1 MDSFVLLAYAKLAA
15 SRTPLQ
21 RLLAL
26 SELYFR
32 FGRFMLLKQAADN
45 HAAES
50 STSSWK
56 PWRWVRFDLI
66 LKMRDIYI
74 SSSLNPLTKFTS
86 SSRSTEFEDILVWNI
101 FQMATKTIPISRRIV
116 ISYVMK
122 WYIPWWIL
130 RKVNGNWD
138 NNTIRVSEFIVEQ
151 ILALEQRNK
160 SKRTG
165 LWESQSGIQVGKLTI
180 WVRSFETKI
189 ITEFARSISSTR
201 IG

>member
-1 MDSFVLLAYAKLAA
+1 MMDSFVLLAYAKLAA

-101 FQMATKTIPISRRIV
+101 FQMATKTIPISSRII

-122 WYIPWWIL
+122 WYILWWIL
-130 RKVNGNWD
+130 RKVNGNRD
-138 NNTIRVSEFIVEQ
+138 NNTIRISELKE
-151 ILALEQRNK
+151 
-160 SKRTG
+160 SHCRTNT
-165 LWESQSGIQVGKLTI
+165 SI
-180 WVRSFETKI
+180 RTKK
-189 ITEFARSISSTR
+189 
-201 IG
+201 